1 MPKSKNKCT
10 AKKIAKCAAKKGG
23 SPKICNPKTG
33 RCVLKDGKVGKKIL
47 AEKLIEAKKPAKP
60 AKSEKPKK
68 KPKKPA
74 AKKLAGCSKLRKDDC
89 TAEFNDAKAQRRVPR
104 CHWVVGKGC
113 KSGPPPGGVD
123 WEILPEE
130 EDVVIGKVD
139 VVPERRGGDA
149 AMSKKERI
157 KLNKQIEKSLAKYEK
172 IGDELPEITNIFGD
186 FELKMGQVRQI
197 YANPGEAIWV
207 VEPQDYDK
215 VTKLDNTNEMF
226 TSAMGSHDSTNCGLF
241 YCHRPNDND
250 DSATSGSGMDPWFV
264 ASPEFLEALNGVR
277 NRHEARKKAEKK
289 KKPEKKAKKRLERY
303 RRAIRENS
311 GVSTGDF
318 TYKRMLISN
327 FATHKSSQKKKGT
340 VRIELWGPLRN
351 QLTIMLKGL
360 KVKGTNGCI
369 FDAGVGDGLGNNK
382 GRPHPGAYKAPE
394 DIDYSSGGAYLEV
407 SLNDK
412 DRILVGRY
420 SRNIECKQQRRS
432 GGGLTDVDVGSEVDF
447 VFSIEFTVAEWKR
460 LKKFLNDEDQ
470 EGDGQEDIENIV
482 DLDTLALHCLQGRI
496 FEDCPGILKKL
507 GKKVK

>member
-1 MPKSKNKCT
+1 MPTVKELKAEAKELGLEGISRLRKAELIKAIKKAKKAKSK
-10 AKKIAKCAAKKGG
+10 
-23 SPKICNPKTG
+23 S
-33 RCVLKDGKVGKKIL
+33 
-47 AEKLIEAKKPAKP
+47 
-60 AKSEKPKK
+60 KK
-68 KPKKPA
+68 KSAKKKPA
-74 AKKLAGCSKLRKDDC
+74 AKKPAGCSKLRKHDC
-89 TAEFNDAKAQRRVPR
+89 NAIVRRARENGKVPR

-113 KSGPPPGGVD
+113 KSGPPPGAH
-123 WEILPEE
+123 PEE
-130 EDVVIGKVD
+130 GKVD

-149 AMSKKERI
+149 AVSKRERV
-157 KLNKQIEKSLAKYEK
+157 KLNKQIEKSLAKYEE

-186 FELKMGQVRQI
+186 FELTMGQVRQI

-207 VEPQDYDK
+207 VEPQAYDK

-277 NRHEARKKAEKK
+277 NRYEARKQAEKK

-303 RRAIRENS
+303 RREKAGFS
-311 GVSTGDF
+311 SGDF
-318 TYKRMLISN
+318 TYKRMVISN

-351 QLTIMLKGL
+351 RLTIMFDGL
-360 KVKGTNGCI
+360 EVKGTNGCT
-369 FDAGVGDGLGNNK
+369 FDAGPFGYLDAPGGLQNMGD
-382 GRPHPGAYKAPE
+382 
-394 DIDYSSGGAYLEV
+394 GGAYLEV

-420 SRNIECKQQRRS
+420 SLDFSCKQQRRS

-447 VFSIEFTVAEWKR
+447 VFSIEFTIAEWKK
-460 LKKFLNDEDQ
+460 LKKFLLLEHRKTT
-470 EGDGQEDIENIV
+470 GDGQEDIENIV
-482 DLDTLALHCLQGRI
+482 DLDTLALHCLQGRT
-496 FEDCPGILKKL
+496 FEDCPGILEKL
-507 GKKVK
+507 GKK